1 MTEDNHDEDKDE
13 FKSTKQVLELIGL
26 TQDEIE
32 AYFHLT
38 GRGPVM
44 AGEIALLVNV
54 PEEKANDIAK
64 NLLEKGL
71 VREVPGSTPFY
82 IALPPYTA
90 LLNQIQKFKA
100 IVKQIQESTP
110 KALQLKFKE
119 IESHSAKLSKFDD
132 YRNYINAM
140 KTNLPAQ
147 IKAQFNKVEEELQK
161 VKKFQEIR
169 GFILNLR
176 EIVPNE
182 IIKEFDVVET
192 RLEKIKSEISIA
204 FEKQFRIGALKN
216 MAEKIV
222 SKIISEQ
229 FSDLTEY
236 FREKFVNSIQG
247 TLDQV
252 TEQLGSISDV
262 AGEMSVD
269 LGNFLSDIVSGLE
282 DTMGDLDNRIAS
294 VYEDVDK
301 GIEELKDL
309 FQREIYKIL
318 EEDIMTNVLNQLDLS
333 EKTMTE
339 FWERSKAASM
349 LSFKDVWYVR
359 SVEGM
364 KAQINETITRIKAKI
379 YITTPKL
386 EDIDLVA
393 LSKVKKFVNVRISA
407 NFNVNNPNDQVKLAE
422 IVKYPNINIR
432 LYSRENIYSINRD
445 FEEVVIC
452 AASQNEFGR
461 IEIAGMGS
469 ILDEHVKLFAPILED
484 VWIQSKKISDSEI
497 MYSIESSQVTE
508 VITQPIPQPTYERPQ
523 TPSILNKLE
532 MQNKPPLTFLKEEVI
547 NTVEEKLTYETQPTI
562 PLQTEV
568 LSAPIIEESV
578 EIPETSL
585 EIDSPTTPKSSVS
598 ELFDD
603 FINNLSKKVSSE
615 LSDDLEYLRVR
626 ISEDIGYTSILNPIS
641 ITIATLRS
649 APNLL
654 SSMEIEDMSKTLRF
668 WRKKINI

>member
-1 MTEDNHDEDKDE
+1 MTEDNSE

-32 AYFHLT
+32 TYFHLT

-44 AGEIALLVNV
+44 AGEIALLVNIS
-54 PEEKANDIAK
+54 EERARDVAK

-71 VREVPGSTPFY
+71 VREVPGTTPFY

-90 LLNQIQKFKA
+90 LLNQIQKFKS
-100 IVKQIQESTP
+100 IVQKIQESTP
-110 KALQLKFKE
+110 KKLQLKFKE
-119 IESHSAKLSKFDD
+119 IESHSAKLNKFND
-132 YRNYINAM
+132 YRNYINTM

-147 IKAQFNKVEEELQK
+147 IRAQFSKVEGELEK

-176 EIVPNE
+176 EIAPNE

-204 FEKQFRIGALKN
+204 FEKQFRIGALKS

-229 FSDLTEY
+229 FSDLTDY

-252 TEQLGSISDV
+252 TDQLGSISDV

-269 LGNFLSDIVSGLE
+269 LSNFLSDIVSGLE
-282 DTMGDLDNRIAS
+282 ETMGDLDNRIAS
-294 VYEDVDK
+294 VYEDVDR
-301 GIEELKDL
+301 GIEELKSL
-309 FQREIYKIL
+309 FQREIYKTL
-318 EEDIMTNVLNQLDLS
+318 EEDIMTNILFQLDLS

-339 FWERSKAASM
+339 FWERSKKASM
-349 LSFKDVWYVR
+349 LSFKDVWFVR

-364 KAQINETITRIKAKI
+364 KAQINETVTRIKAKI
-379 YITTPKL
+379 HIIIPKL
-386 EDIDLVA
+386 EDVDLVA
-393 LSKVKKFVNVRISA
+393 LSKVKKFVNVRIST
-407 NFNVNNPNDQVKLAE
+407 NFDVNNPNDQVKLAE
-422 IVKYPNINIR
+422 IVKYPNISVR
-432 LYSRENIYSINRD
+432 LYSRENLYSVNRD

-452 AASQNEFGR
+452 AASKNEFGG

-469 ILDEHVKLFAPILED
+469 VLDEHVKLFAPILED

-497 MYSIESSQVTE
+497 AYSLESSQVTKG
-508 VITQPIPQPTYERPQ
+508 IKQPILQPTYETSQ
-523 TPSILNKLE
+523 TPSILNELE
-532 MQNKPPLTFLKEEVI
+532 IQNKPPLTSIKSDVLK
-547 NTVEEKLTYETQPTI
+547 TVEEKLIYETQPAV
-562 PLQTEV
+562 PLQADI
-568 LSAPIIEESV
+568 SPAPIIEKSV
-578 EIPETSL
+578 EILKPSSN
-585 EIDSPTTPKSSVS
+585 IDSTTAPKGSIS

-615 LSDDLEYLRVR
+615 LSDDLVYIRTR
-626 ISEDIGYTSILNPIS
+626 ITEDLGYASILNPMGL
-641 ITIATLRS
+641 TIATLSS
-649 APNLL
+649 APSLL
-654 SSMEIEDMSKTLRF
+654 SSMEIEDILKKINF
-668 WRKKINI
+668 WRKKINV

>member
-1 MTEDNHDEDKDE
+1 MSEDNSK

-44 AGEIALLVNV
+44 AGEIALLINV
-54 PEEKANDIAK
+54 SEERAIVIAK

-71 VREVPGSTPFY
+71 VREVPGATPFY

-90 LLNQIQKFKA
+90 LLNQIQKFKK
-100 IVKQIQESTP
+100 IVEQIKESTP
-110 KALQLKFKE
+110 KILQLKFKE
-119 IESHSAKLSKFDD
+119 IESHSAKLNKFND
-132 YRNYINAM
+132 YRNYINTM

-147 IKAQFNKVEEELQK
+147 IRAQFSKVEGELDK

-176 EIVPNE
+176 NIVPNE
-182 IIKEFDVVET
+182 IIKEFDVVES

-204 FEKQFRIGALKN
+204 FEKQFRIGALKS

-229 FSDLTEY
+229 FSDLTDY

-282 DTMGDLDNRIAS
+282 ETLGDLDNRITS

-301 GIEELKDL
+301 GIEELKSL
-309 FQREIYKIL
+309 FQREIYKTL
-318 EEDIMTNVLNQLDLS
+318 EEDVMTNILYQLDLS

-339 FWERSKAASM
+339 FWERSKEASM
-349 LSFKDVWYVR
+349 LSFKDVWFVR

-364 KAQINETITRIKAKI
+364 KAQINETLTRVKAKI
-379 YITTPKL
+379 HIIIPKL
-386 EDIDLVA
+386 EDLDLIAV
-393 LSKVKKFVNVRISA
+393 SRVKKFVNVRISA
-407 NFNVNNPNDQVKLAE
+407 NFEPNDPKDQLKLAE

-432 LYSRENIYSINRD
+432 LYSRENLYSVNRD

-452 AASQNEFGR
+452 AASKNEFGR

-469 ILDEHVKLFAPILED
+469 VLTEHVKLFAPILED

-497 MYSIESSQVTE
+497 MYSIESSQVTNE
-508 VITQPIPQPTYERPQ
+508 LKDLIPQPIYEKPQ
-523 TPSILNKLE
+523 TTSILNELK
-532 MQNKPPLTFLKEEVI
+532 MQNKPPITSIKNDVI
-547 NTVEEKLTYETQPTI
+547 KPVKEKLTYTTQPAV
-562 PLQTEV
+562 PLQDDVPPT
-568 LSAPIIEESV
+568 PTIEESV
-578 EIPETSL
+578 EISKTSSDL
-585 EIDSPTTPKSSVS
+585 DSTIAPKGSVT
-598 ELFDD
+598 ELFDE
-603 FINNLSKKVSSE
+603 FFSNLDKKLSSE
-615 LSDDLEYLRVR
+615 LSNDLEYLRAR
-626 ISEDIGYTSILNPIS
+626 ITEDIGYSSILNPMGL
-641 ITIATLRS
+641 TIATLS
-649 APNLL
+649 SVPNLL
-654 SSMEIEDMSKTLRF
+654 SSMEIEDIRKKINF
-668 WRKKINI
+668 WRKKINV

>member
-1 MTEDNHDEDKDE
+1 MTEDKQE

-32 AYFHLT
+32 TYFHLT

-44 AGEIALLVNV
+44 AGEIALLINV
-54 PEEKANDIAK
+54 SEERAITVAK

-71 VREVPGSTPFY
+71 VREVPGTTPFY
-82 IALPPYTA
+82 VALPPYTA
-90 LLNQIQKFKA
+90 LLNQIQKFKT
-100 IVKQIQESTP
+100 IVQQIQESTP

-132 YRNYINAM
+132 YRNYINTM

-147 IKAQFNKVEEELQK
+147 IKAQFSKVEEELQK

-204 FEKQFRIGALKN
+204 FEKQFRIGALKS

-229 FSDLTEY
+229 FGDLTDY
-236 FREKFVNSIQG
+236 FKEKFVNSIQG

-252 TEQLGSISDV
+252 TDQLASISDV
-262 AGEMSVD
+262 AGEMSID

-282 DTMGDLDNRIAS
+282 ETMGDLDGRIAS
-294 VYEDVDK
+294 VYEDVNK
-301 GIEELKDL
+301 GIEELKSL

-318 EEDIMTNVLNQLDLS
+318 EEDVMTNVLNQLDLS

-339 FWERSKAASM
+339 FWERSKEASM
-349 LSFKDVWYVR
+349 LSFKDVWFVR

-364 KAQINETITRIKAKI
+364 KAQINESLMRIKAKI
-379 YITTPKL
+379 YIITPKL
-386 EDIDLVA
+386 EEIDLVA
-393 LSKVKKFVNVRISA
+393 LSKVKKYINVRIST
-407 NFNVNNPNDQVKLAE
+407 NFDTSNPNDQSKLAE

-432 LYSRENIYSINRD
+432 LYSRENLYSVNRD

-469 ILDEHVKLFAPILED
+469 VLDEHVKLFAPILED
-484 VWIQSKKISDSEI
+484 VWMQSKKISDSEI
-497 MYSIESSQVTE
+497 MYSMESSQVTAGIE
-508 VITQPIPQPTYERPQ
+508 QPISQPTYERSQ
-523 TPSILNKLE
+523 TPSILNELE
-532 MQNKPPLTFLKEEVI
+532 MQNKPPLT
-547 NTVEEKLTYETQPTI
+547 TVKNDVVNAVEDKLTYDSQPTV
-562 PLQTEV
+562 PLQADV
-568 LSAPIIEESV
+568 LPSPTIEESI
-578 EIPETSL
+578 EIPKPSSDL
-585 EIDSPTTPKSSVS
+585 DSTTAPKGSVS
-598 ELFDD
+598 ELLED
-603 FINNLSKKVSSE
+603 FINNLDKKLSSE
-615 LSDDLEYLRVR
+615 LSDDLEYLRTR
-626 ISEDIGYTSILNPIS
+626 ITEDIGYTSILNPIS

-649 APNLL
+649 VPNLL
-654 SSMEIEDMSKTLRF
+654 PSMEIEDIRKKINF

>member
-1 MTEDNHDEDKDE
+1 MTEDKDK

-26 TQDEIE
+26 THDEIE

-44 AGEIALLVNV
+44 AGEIALLINIS
-54 PEEKANDIAK
+54 EEKAITVAK

-71 VREVPGSTPFY
+71 VREVPGTTPFY

-90 LLNQIQKFKA
+90 LLNQIQKFKK
-100 IVKQIQESTP
+100 IVQQIQESTP

-132 YRNYINAM
+132 YRNYINTM

-147 IKAQFNKVEEELQK
+147 IKAQFSKVEEELQK

-169 GFILNLR
+169 GFIINLR

-204 FEKQFRIGALKN
+204 FEKQFRIGALKT

-229 FSDLTEY
+229 FGDLTNY
-236 FREKFVNSIQG
+236 FKEKFVNSIQG

-252 TEQLGSISDV
+252 TDQLGSISDV
-262 AGEMSVD
+262 AGEMSID

-282 DTMGDLDNRIAS
+282 ETMGDLDGRISS
-294 VYEDVDK
+294 VYEDVNK
-301 GIEELKDL
+301 GIEELKSL

-339 FWERSKAASM
+339 FWERSKKASM
-349 LSFKDVWYVR
+349 LSFKDVWFVR

-379 YITTPKL
+379 HIIIPKL
-386 EDIDLVA
+386 EDVDLVA
-393 LSKVKKFVNVRISA
+393 LSKVKKFVNVRIST
-407 NFNVNNPNDQVKLAE
+407 NFDTNNPNDQVKLAE
-422 IVKYPNINIR
+422 IVNYPNFNIR
-432 LYSRENIYSINRD
+432 LYSRENLYSVNRD

-452 AASQNEFGR
+452 VASQNEFGR

-469 ILDEHVKLFAPILED
+469 ILTEHVKLFAPILED

-497 MYSIESSQVTE
+497 MYAIESSQVTAGIE
-508 VITQPIPQPTYERPQ
+508 QPIPQPTYERSQ
-523 TPSILNKLE
+523 TPSILNELE
-532 MQNKPPLTFLKEEVI
+532 MQNKPPLTSVKNDVVS
-547 NTVEEKLTYETQPTI
+547 TVEENLTSETQQTV
-562 PLQTEV
+562 PLQTDV
-568 LSAPIIEESV
+568 LPPSTIEESV
-578 EIPETSL
+578 EIPEPSSEL
-585 EIDSPTTPKSSVS
+585 DSTAAPKGSVS

-603 FINNLSKKVSSE
+603 FITNLDKKLSSE
-615 LSDDLEYLRVR
+615 LSDDLEYLRTR
-626 ISEDIGYTSILNPIS
+626 ITEDIGYASVLNPMS
-641 ITIATLRS
+641 LTIATLRS
-649 APNLL
+649 VPNLL
-654 SSMEIEDMSKTLRF
+654 SSMEIEDML
-668 WRKKINI
+668 KKINFWKKKINV